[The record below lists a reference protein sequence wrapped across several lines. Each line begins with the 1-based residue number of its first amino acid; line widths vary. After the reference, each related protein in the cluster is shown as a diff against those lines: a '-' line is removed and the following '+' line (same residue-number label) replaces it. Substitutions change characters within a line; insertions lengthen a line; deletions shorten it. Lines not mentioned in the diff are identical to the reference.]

1 MTCGRLLV
9 FALLATESRTAINQ
23 PTRRKPDMTRRN
35 LIKSATAVSATGLVP
50 GLNTVV

>member
-1 MTCGRLLV
+1 
-9 FALLATESRTAINQ
+9 
-23 PTRRKPDMTRRN
+23 MTRRN